1 MRKSFLWSLAVA
13 FLVAAVFPVFALG
26 RTTVLTGSR
35 CNPGCSELV
44 GVYAFRPRQ
53 IVVSDANGGG
63 LKLHWT
69 HWRTRSATGVGTSF
83 SVGAGGHSTA
93 HVRVRLTR
101 SLGDHFTL
109 MRIRFTHVKVYD
121 TETGSVRDG
130 RNSTEVLEEAF
141 EDAPTWSRV
150 E

>member
-1 MRKSFLWSLAVA
+1 MRKSFLWSVTVA
-13 FLVAAVFPVFALG
+13 FLAAAVFPVVALG

-53 IVVSDANGGG
+53 IVLYDAYGGG

-69 HWRTRSATGVGTSF
+69 HWRTRSATGVGSSF
-83 SVGAGGHSTA
+83 SAGAGGHSTA

-101 SLGDHFTL
+101 SLGGHFTL
-109 MRIRFTHVKVYD
+109 MRIHFTHVKVYS
-121 TETGSVRDG
+121 ETGQVSAG

-141 EDAPTWSRV
+141 ENGPEWSRV